1 MKIVY
6 DISVLAHGHYFN
18 AKAGIFRAVENLA
31 YALKNAKECDLFFYV
46 SGDAY
51 NIFTALNYLESNPE
65 LLAVPLFHKSWKLR
79 RSLNETLRLLNS
91 KIDTTSKLQK
101 IPLQAFRKIVIDI
114 VRRTEVFSE
123 RIDAK
128 SLADFDI
135 YHSAFYAIPPQVREA
150 SHIKKFLTLND
161 MIPFLYPEFFEE
173 RQQNIDNV
181 VQAVTSLDS
190 ESWVLCISESTK
202 NDLCNYSKNIDSDRV
217 FVTPLAASQ
226 LFYHCSDA
234 QKIEAIR
241 RKYNIP
247 MNAPYIL
254 SLGTLEPR
262 KNVGQTIRCFVKLV
276 EQQNIQDLYLVLAGS
291 KGWSYEK
298 IFAEISSN
306 HHLKDKIIVTG
317 YVADEDLAPLYSG
330 ALAFVYPSF
339 YEGFG
344 LPPLEAMQ
352 CGVPVITSN
361 TSSLPEVV
369 GDAGMMLDPKDVDG
383 LCHSMFELY
392 SNLSLRQSLAD
403 KSLEQAKKFS
413 WEKCAQQTIAA
424 YKTALST

>member
-6 DISVLAHGHYFN
+6 DISVLAYGHYFN

-31 YALKNAKECDLFFYV
+31 YELKNAKECDLFFYV

-65 LLAVPLFHKSWKLR
+65 LVTVPLFHKNWKLR
-79 RSLNETLRLLNS
+79 RSLNDTLCFLNS

-101 IPLQAFRKIVIDI
+101 IPLQAFRKIVIDV

-128 SLADFDI
+128 SLAEFDI
-135 YHSAFYAIPPQVREA
+135 YHSPFYAIPPQVRET
-150 SHIKKFLTLND
+150 SHIKKFLTVND
-161 MIPFLYPEFFEE
+161 MIPFLYPEFFEGS
-173 RQQNIDNV
+173 QQNIDNV
-181 VQAVTSLDS
+181 VQALKSLDLD
-190 ESWVLCISESTK
+190 SWVLCISQSTK
-202 NDLCNYSKNIDSDRV
+202 NDLCNYSKNIAPERI

-234 QKIEAIR
+234 QKIEATR

-247 MNAPYIL
+247 NAPYIL

-262 KNVGQTIRCFVKLV
+262 KNVVQTIRCFIKLV
-276 EQQNIQDLYLVLAGS
+276 EQQNIKDLYLVLAGA

-306 HHLKDKIIVTG
+306 HNLKDKIIVTG

-352 CGVPVITSN
+352 CGIPVITSN

-369 GDAGMMLDPKDVDG
+369 GDAGIMLAPKDVDG

-413 WEKCAQQTIAA
+413 WEKCTSSTIAA

>member
-6 DISVLAHGHYFN
+6 DISVLGYGHYFN

-31 YALKNAKECDLFFYV
+31 YGLKNAKEDDLFFYV

-65 LLAVPLFHKSWKLR
+65 LVRVPLFHKNWKLR
-79 RSLNETLRLLNS
+79 RNLNDTLRFLNS
-91 KIDTTSKLQK
+91 KIDSTSKLQK
-101 IPLQAFRKIVIDI
+101 IPLQALRKIVIDI
-114 VRRTEVFSE
+114 VRQMEIFSE
-123 RIDAK
+123 RSDAK
-128 SLADFDI
+128 SLGEFDI
-135 YHSAFYAIPPQVREA
+135 YHSPFYAIPPQVRET
-150 SHIKKFLTLND
+150 SYIKKFLTVND
-161 MIPFLYPEFFEE
+161 MIPFLYPEFFEGS
-173 RQQNIDNV
+173 QQNIDNV
-181 VQAVTSLDS
+181 VQAVESLDS
-190 ESWVLCISESTK
+190 ESYVLCISQSTK
-202 NDLCNYSKNIDSDRV
+202 NDLCNYSKNLAPERI
-217 FVTPLAASQ
+217 FITPLAASQ

-234 QKIEAIR
+234 QKIEATR

-247 MNAPYIL
+247 NAPYIL

-262 KNVGQTIRCFVKLV
+262 KNVVQTIRCFIKLV
-276 EQQNIQDLYLVLAGS
+276 EQQNIKDLYLVLAGS

-306 HHLKDKIIVTG
+306 HNLKDKIIVTG

-369 GDAGMMLDPKDVDG
+369 GDAGIMVAPKDVDG

-413 WEKCAQQTIAA
+413 WEKCTSSTIAA